1 MRFICG
7 ISFLIVAV
15 HFKSKQSNLMGWG
28 VIIFQKTLFQ
38 IPLVLQVTSFSFRM
52 YAWQSL
58 WLTPRHK
65 CTFLG
70 KSFASSNSAL
80 HQDLCGCM
88 CVWGLFCF
96 CFYLQKEYLFKC
108 CIKSL
113 WRNSGP
119 KWWIWAWALWIAKY
133 ISPQWILWYLGFQWS
148 VKCSAHL
155 KSCLQAIHVRWHN
168 RQWFGFAKHV
178 YFTNS
183 DLLQFDTLAYYIF
196 ISSRF
201 RKLSLGAFQSS
212 LQRVTNAVFLGNLL
226 NGILKTGLSK
236 FLFL

>member
-1 MRFICG
+1 MYIFRKKVCILQCSFTSRFVWVCVCG
-7 ISFLIVAV
+7 GGCFVFVFTCKRSTYLNAALKVF
-15 HFKSKQSNLMGWG
+15 G
-28 VIIFQKTLFQ
+28 VTG
-38 IPLVLQVTSFSFRM
+38 
-52 YAWQSL
+52 
-58 WLTPRHK
+58 H
-65 CTFLG
+65 
-70 KSFASSNSAL
+70 
-80 HQDLCGCM
+80 
-88 CVWGLFCF
+88 
-96 CFYLQKEYLFKC
+96 
-108 CIKSL
+108 
-113 WRNSGP
+113 

-168 RQWFGFAKHV
+168 RRWFGFAKHV